1 MAGFSWEATVEDVA
15 ELLPQRTKGE
25 FGRKGEFNDDTT
37 PTKKQ
42 VEGILAKAAGRI
54 AAKLQVTEED
64 DICSDGPIEMAEEV
78 HALRAAMV
86 VERTYFSNQ
95 LRTDQS
101 PYKALK
107 DEYDSS
113 IKDLLEAYEDQC
125 GGGGGDGGIGGEE
138 MPSGNFPRSG
148 RWGSRRF

>member
-1 MAGFSWEATVEDVA
+1 MAGYAWEATVEDVA

-25 FGRKGEFNDDTT
+25 FGATGEFTEDTT

-42 VEGILAKAAGRI
+42 VERILAKSAARI
-54 AAKLQVTEED
+54 ASKLQVTEEH
-64 DICSDGPIEMAEEV
+64 DICENGPIEMAEEV
-78 HALRAAMV
+78 HAIRAAMI

-107 DEYDSS
+107 EEYDTS
-113 IKDLLEAYEDQC
+113 IKDLLAAYEDQC
-125 GGGGGDGGIGGEE
+125 GSGAGSLGGEE
-138 MPSGNFPRSG
+138 RPKGGFPKAG
-148 RWGSRRF
+148 RWGRRKF